1 MGKFMI
7 TYIFE
12 GGSCD
17 AVLDDEKGFELTRIT
32 ARDVN
37 LDNGQLP
44 YKLMERVLRGK
55 RHATR
60 IMAMLESERQK

>member
-1 MGKFMI
+1 LI

-17 AVLDDEKGFELTRIT
+17 AIPDDEKGFEFTRIT
-32 ARDVN
+32 ANNVN

-44 YKLMERVLRGK
+44 YKLMERILRGK

-60 IMAMLESERQK
+60 ILALIEADRK

>member
-1 MGKFMI
+1 MI

-17 AVLDDEKGFELTRIT
+17 AVLDDKKGFELTRIT
-32 ARDVN
+32 AHNVN
-37 LDNGQLP
+37 LSAGDLP
-44 YKLMERVLRGK
+44 YRLMERVLRGK

-60 IMAMLESERQK
+60 IMALLEADRR

>member
-1 MGKFMI
+1 MI

-12 GGSCD
+12 NGSCD
-17 AVLDDEKGFELTRIT
+17 AVKDPEKGFEFTCIV
-32 ARDVN
+32 ANGVN
-37 LDNGQLP
+37 LNNADLP

-60 IMAMLESERQK
+60 ILAMLELDDDE

>member
-1 MGKFMI
+1 MI

-17 AVLDDEKGFELTRIT
+17 AIPDDKKGFEFTRIT
-32 ARDVN
+32 ANNVN

-44 YKLMERVLRGK
+44 YKLMERILRGK

-60 IMAMLESERQK
+60 ILALIEADRK

>member
-1 MGKFMI
+1 VI

-32 ARDVN
+32 ANNVN

-44 YKLMERVLRGK
+44 YKLMERVLRTK

-60 IMAMLESERQK
+60 IMALLEADRR

>member
-1 MGKFMI
+1 MI

-32 ARDVN
+32 ANNVN

-44 YKLMERVLRGK
+44 YKLMERVLRTK

-60 IMAMLESERQK
+60 IMALLEADRR

>member
-1 MGKFMI
+1 MI

-17 AVLDDEKGFELTRIT
+17 AVPDEEKGFELTRIT

>member
-1 MGKFMI
+1 MI

-17 AVLDDEKGFELTRIT
+17 AVPDDDKGFELTRIT
-32 ARDVN
+32 AHNVN
-37 LDNGQLP
+37 LDSGQLP
-44 YKLMERVLRGK
+44 YKLMERILRGK

-60 IMAMLESERQK
+60 ILALLEAERR

>member
-1 MGKFMI
+1 VI

-17 AVLDDEKGFELTRIT
+17 AVPDEEKGFELTRIT
-32 ARDVN
+32 ANNVN

-60 IMAMLESERQK
+60 ILALIEAERK

>member
-1 MGKFMI
+1 MI

-17 AVLDDEKGFELTRIT
+17 AIPDEEKGFELTRIT
-32 ARDVN
+32 ANNVN
-37 LDNGQLP
+37 LSAGDLP
-44 YKLMERVLRGK
+44 YRLMERVLRGK

-60 IMAMLESERQK
+60 ILALIEAERK

>member
-1 MGKFMI
+1 VI

-17 AVLDDEKGFELTRIT
+17 AIPDDEKGFEFTRIT
-32 ARDVN
+32 ANNVN

-44 YKLMERVLRGK
+44 YKLMERILRGK

-60 IMAMLESERQK
+60 ILALIEADRK

>member
-1 MGKFMI
+1 MI

-17 AVLDDEKGFELTRIT
+17 AVLDDEKGFELTCIV
-32 ARDVN
+32 ANNVN

-60 IMAMLESERQK
+60 IMAMLEAENHEARS

>member
-1 MGKFMI
+1 MI

-17 AVLDDEKGFELTRIT
+17 AVPDAEKGFELTRIT
-32 ARDVN
+32 AHNVN

-44 YKLMERVLRGK
+44 YKLMERILRGK

-60 IMAMLESERQK
+60 ILALLEAEGR

>member
-1 MGKFMI
+1 MI

-17 AVLDDEKGFELTRIT
+17 AVPDDEKGFELTRIT
-32 ARDVN
+32 AHNVN
-37 LDNGQLP
+37 LSAGDLP
-44 YKLMERVLRGK
+44 YKLMERILRGK

-60 IMAMLESERQK
+60 ILALLEAERR

>member
-1 MGKFMI
+1 VI

-17 AVLDDEKGFELTRIT
+17 AVPDEEKGFEFTRIT
-32 ARDVN
+32 ANNVN

-44 YKLMERVLRGK
+44 YKLMERILRGK

-60 IMAMLESERQK
+60 ILALIEADRK

>member
-1 MGKFMI
+1 MI

-17 AVLDDEKGFELTRIT
+17 AVPDEEKGFELTRIT
-32 ARDVN
+32 THNVN

-44 YKLMERVLRGK
+44 YKLMERILRGK

-60 IMAMLESERQK
+60 ILALLEAERR

>member
-1 MGKFMI
+1 MI

-17 AVLDDEKGFELTRIT
+17 AIPDKEKGFEFTRIT
-32 ARDVN
+32 ANNVN

-44 YKLMERVLRGK
+44 YKLMERILRGK

-60 IMAMLESERQK
+60 ILALIEADRK

>member
-1 MGKFMI
+1 MDSKLI

-17 AVLDDEKGFELTRIT
+17 AVPDDEKGFEFTRIT
-32 ARDVN
+32 ANNVN
-37 LDNGQLP
+37 LSAGDLP
-44 YKLMERVLRGK
+44 YKLMERILRGK

-60 IMAMLESERQK
+60 ILALIEADRR